1 MASPISTDETGK
13 SLNCKTHQEYI
24 ESRRTLGRSP
34 PQVLM
39 DIFIH
44 VHSTS
49 RPYSHL
55 KVTALAAR
63 PPQPL
68 ATQTV
73 ELSMVAQD
81 HRPISPV
88 AEEGSHEHP

>member
-39 DIFIH
+39 DI
-44 VHSTS
+44 
-49 RPYSHL
+49 YSHL